1 MTENDLLKALAAEL
15 VEEDMELTLADL
27 CRACQLP
34 AERVFELV
42 DEGVIEPLGRE
53 PARWRFR
60 AVSVRRVRC
69 VQRLERDLGVNVA
82 GARNDHQGSLAFRIR
97 GLDVRTGVE
106 QDAQ

>member
-1 MTENDLLKALAAEL
+1 MIENDLLKALAAEL
-15 VEEDMELTLADL
+15 VEEDTELSLADL

-69 VQRLERDLGVNVA
+69 VQRLERDLGINVA
-82 GARNDHQGSLAFRIR
+82 GAALVLDLLDELERLR
-97 GLDVRTGVE
+97 GRLRRSDDWE
-106 QDAQ
+106 